1 MSYCPKCGKEVTED
15 TKFCP
20 NCGNPLSEE
29 TFSTEEVVPQ
39 ENPISETVETV
50 KKKVNKYKMNKWIVI
65 DSIIAVV
72 VLLLLII
79 IPVTTHAHKDYQLAG
94 GTGDV
99 NIFAV

>member
-1 MSYCPKCGKEVTED
+1 
-15 TKFCP
+15 
-20 NCGNPLSEE
+20 
-29 TFSTEEVVPQ
+29 
-39 ENPISETVETV
+39 
-50 KKKVNKYKMNKWIVI
+50 MNKWIVI